1 MTTYKEIKGVTIQ
14 TLGTD
19 PVEGGIGGGSWSSG
33 GDLNTARKGSMG
45 FGVLT
50 ANIVAGGNNPGGG
63 TTWGVVEQYNGT
75 AWTEITDL
83 NTARRSGKAV
93 GSTTAGLVVAGVGA
107 PPSREAKEQNLGT
120 DQRGQK

>member
-1 MTTYKEIKGVTIQ
+1 MATYKEIKGVTIQ
-14 TLGTD
+14 TLDTD

-33 GDLNTARKGSMG
+33 GDLNTVRKSSSG
-45 FGVLT
+45 FGILT
-50 ANIVAGGNNPGGG
+50 ASIVAGGDSPSPSIIDN
-63 TTWGVVEQYNGT
+63 VEQYNGT
-75 AWTEITDL
+75 SWTEIAEI